1 MQKPLWQA
9 NVGLFLKSVAT
20 HVDYNQRTFKYL
32 EPPTNQ
38 VSMATNCPSNS
49 YPPLLDQMDGV
60 GYMNMA
66 HC

>member
-9 NVGLFLKSVAT
+9 NVGLFLKFVAT
-20 HVDYNQRTFKYL
+20 HVDYNQRTFKCL

-38 VSMATNCPSNS
+38 VSMATICPSNS
-49 YPPLLDQMDGV
+49 YPLLLDQMDGV
-60 GYMNMA
+60 GYMNMG